1 MKKKMGDEKVDKVKV
16 VDDDSRAE
24 QSRSRE
30 DCKQTKT
37 RAGETASGDKVRQ
50 ESRDDDDE
58 VQSEKRWARP
68 PTEGGDGRWHQGR
81 WEPPKPRQHGQRRTG
96 RTWSRVEQAQWRVRR
111 DATRSGWLHR
121 KQQSSRGRGQEHRW
135 SEAPQVSG
143 EGKSWARVV
152 SE

>member
-1 MKKKMGDEKVDKVKV
+1 MGDEMGYERAGNLKIGDDDSRAVKSRSSEDCDKAIRGAGEKDSEKILKKKMGDEKVDKVKV

-37 RAGETASGDKVRQ
+37 RAGETASEDKVRQ

-68 PTEGGDGRWHQGR
+68 PTEGGDGRWHHGR

-96 RTWSRVEQAQWRVRR
+96 RTW
-111 DATRSGWLHR
+111 
-121 KQQSSRGRGQEHRW
+121 
-135 SEAPQVSG
+135 
-143 EGKSWARVV
+143 
-152 SE
+152 